1 MTHRKLI
8 SMCLLLCMTMSSTQ
22 AQEQNNQKKS
32 FKERLL
38 HYLDSSNVQGTDP
51 EYIALPQRRA

>member
-32 FKERLL
+32 FKEQLL